1 MTKLIT
7 ISIVSLV
14 MNFQINYSMKSETN
28 NESCFS
34 KTNFDSVSRFIQIKM
49 QSNKTKGYIHGD
61 WEIVVSDGS
70 DIFFKKKGYSLSKVN
85 REMGIFSFP
94 KLGPDN
100 KRITLKTNQI
110 FCELVVLAKNE
121 NHEY

>member
-1 MTKLIT
+1 MIKLVA
-7 ISIVSLV
+7 ISMLSLV
-14 MNFQINYSMKSETN
+14 TNFQIMINMKSETN

-34 KTNFDSVSRFIQIKM
+34 KSNFDSVCRFIQMKT
-49 QSNKTKGYIHGD
+49 QNNKTKGYIHGD

-94 KLGPDN
+94 KLSTDN

>member
-14 MNFQINYSMKSETN
+14 TNFQINYSMKSETK
-28 NESCFS
+28 EEGCFS
-34 KTNFDSVSRFIQIKM
+34 KTNFDSVSRFIQMKT
-49 QSNKTKGYIHGD
+49 QSNKTKGYVLGD

-70 DIFFKKKGYSLSKVN
+70 DIFFKKDGYSLSKVN

-100 KRITLKTNQI
+100 KKITLKTNQL
-110 FCELVVLAKNE
+110 FCELVLLAKN
-121 NHEY
+121 NN

>member
-1 MTKLIT
+1 ML
-7 ISIVSLV
+7 SLV
-14 MNFQINYSMKSETN
+14 TNFQIMINMKSETN

-34 KTNFDSVSRFIQIKM
+34 KSNFDSVCHFIQMKTH
-49 QSNKTKGYIHGD
+49 SNKTKGYIHGD
-61 WEIVVSDGS
+61 WEIVVSDAS

-100 KRITLKTNQI
+100 KRITLKTNQL
-110 FCELVVLAKNE
+110 FCELVLLAKN
-121 NHEY
+121 